1 MFRRLGSI
9 VLAAAII
16 LSTAACGQDSNSNGS
31 NADPDEESYQYYMD
45 NGQERYDNSFFDDA
59 YFFFDLA
66 LSYKP
71 NDKEAERWRD
81 RAASMK
87 DSASNKNKAAEA
99 QSSDTPSASP
109 SAEASDYPAVDEQA
123 ILAAFGEKMN
133 ANLLDTDSEFRI
145 QQWTPYGDT
154 VPSGYFAKS
163 GPHSVDVH
171 VGGGEV
177 DFISVT
183 ELNDAAVT
191 SEFVGIAMAVIAAA
205 APSLNP
211 KYVFDEIIGRWEA
224 AEKVNNVYAA
234 QFTVEGWTVALSMID
249 YREMKVGPDMKD
261 FSYIFAFGRGT
272 ENMEEVSGKGSSAGD
287 GNGGAAASGAENPI
301 ALRIDYP
308 VSDVE
313 GVAGR
318 SDAASITELRIYNDV
333 EFDATGIAR
342 LENIERLYF
351 KDINVVSHIPE
362 LFKLKRLAEI
372 AVGNA
377 DTDVFVEY
385 FMRQEGAYGGR
396 FVYDADE

>member
-1 MFRRLGSI
+1 M
-9 VLAAAII
+9 AAAIV
-16 LSTAACGQDSNSNGS
+16 LSTAACGQGSNSNSNGG
-31 NADPDEESYQYYMD
+31 NAGPDEESYQYYMD
-45 NGQERYDNSFFDDA
+45 TGQERYDNSFFNDA

-87 DSASNKNKAAEA
+87 DSTSNKNKAAEA
-99 QSSDTPSASP
+99 QNSDLPSASP
-109 SAEASDYPAVDEQA
+109 AAEASESPAVNEQA
-123 ILAAFGEKMN
+123 ILAAFREKMN
-133 ANLLDTDSEFRI
+133 DNLLDTDSEFRV
-145 QQWTPYGDT
+145 QQWTSYGDT

-211 KYVFDEIIGRWEA
+211 KYVFDEIIGRWEE

-249 YREMKVGPDMKD
+249 YREMKVGPDMKN

-272 ENMEEVSGKGSSAGD
+272 EKTEDMSGKGSSAG
-287 GNGGAAASGAENPI
+287 NGSAGAAASGAENPI

-308 VSDVE
+308 VSDVQ

-333 EFDATGIAR
+333 EFDVTGIAG

-362 LFKLKRLAEI
+362 LFKLKRLTEI
-372 AVGNA
+372 AVGNP
-377 DTDVFVEY
+377 DTDDFVEY
-385 FMRQEGAYGGR
+385 FMRQEGSYGGG
-396 FVYDADE
+396 FVYGAAD